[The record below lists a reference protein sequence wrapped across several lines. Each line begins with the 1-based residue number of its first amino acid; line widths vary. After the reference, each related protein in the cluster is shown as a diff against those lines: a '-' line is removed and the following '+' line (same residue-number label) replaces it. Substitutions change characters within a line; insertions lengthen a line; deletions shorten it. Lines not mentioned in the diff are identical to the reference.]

1 MQRKSEK
8 PPNIGDLSED
18 TLLQVFGMLDF
29 TSLLSAAGTCKL
41 WNKYTGMI
49 YAEKYGSKKII
60 VDRLVFSNFRE
71 QRYKI
76 VPDNITIS
84 KPSTLVSLLRVFG
97 HQITRVSIDFECM
110 DPFHSRQIEKFI
122 NRNCADSLRELQ
134 LKYCREMAMDEI
146 TKPFRK
152 LKKLSIVG
160 GFLGQHISAF
170 NKLFPKLQRL
180 ELHNN
185 EVTNRSCL
193 EMKFTN
199 LHEII
204 VDIENNRTKIG
215 FRVSDLTKAMRL
227 NPQIQALTLRSNLNQ
242 SVVSIVDKLLP
253 NLTNFELEPSAS
265 LFICQKGSLVKVT
278 NITRLKLR
286 APNLNQY
293 LCIRIPIQFAN
304 LQELD
309 MSIRSHIDLFFDFVC
324 RIKTLKKINLQ
335 FVHKSAYAIIDGPLV
350 SVLELPN
357 LVELS
362 LTDFTVVAKKGI
374 IESIMNSQSLT
385 EFHMNFCD
393 KVSWFEWL
401 IGVDHTAWSVQ
412 GDDLHVSFQRMD

>member
-8 PPNIGDLSED
+8 PPNIGDLPED
-18 TLLQVFGMLDF
+18 TLLYIFGMLDF
-29 TSLLSAAGTCKL
+29 TSLLNAAETCKL
-41 WNKYTGMI
+41 WNKHTETI
-49 YAEKYGSKKII
+49 YAEKYGSKEII
-60 VDRLVFSNFRE
+60 VDRMVFSNFRE

-76 VPDNITIS
+76 EPDSITIS
-84 KPSTLVSLLRVFG
+84 KPSTLVTLLRVFG
-97 HQITRVSIDFECM
+97 NQMTNVSIDFECM

-122 NRNCADSLRELQ
+122 NRNCAGSLHKLQ

-146 TKPFRK
+146 SKPFRK
-152 LKKLSIVG
+152 LEQLSIVG

-170 NKLFPKLQRL
+170 NKFFPKLQRL

-193 EMKFTN
+193 EMKFAN

-204 VDIENNRTKIG
+204 VDIESRTKIG
-215 FRVSDLTKAMRL
+215 FRVLDLTKALRL
-227 NPQIQALTLRSNLNQ
+227 NPQIQALTLRSNVNQ

-253 NLTNFELEPSAS
+253 NLNQFELEPNAS
-265 LFICQKGSLVKVT
+265 LFTYQKGSLVKAM
-278 NITRLKLR
+278 NITRLKLS
-286 APNLNQY
+286 APDLNQF

-324 RIKTLKKINLQ
+324 QMKTLKKINLR
-335 FVHKSAYAIIDGPLV
+335 FIHETAYAIIDDPLV
-350 SVLELPN
+350 KVLELPN

-362 LTDFTVVAKKGI
+362 LTDFTVVTKKRI
-374 IESIMNSQSLT
+374 IESIMDSQSLT

-393 KVSWFEWL
+393 KMSWFEWL
-401 IGVDHTAWSVQ
+401 FGVDLTVWTVS
-412 GDDLHVSFQRMD
+412 GDDCHVSIERFD